1 MSVATLR
8 PRRIGS
14 QIALVMIAAVLL
26 AHLLT
31 FGVASLFRPGPPPV
45 PPPVLDAVR
54 IAALV
59 ELARAPEAPLP
70 VVPPAWRLRLTP
82 LPAAPQTVDA
92 RPPGGLAELVRSE
105 LGPRTNVLAVP
116 AAGEIAVA
124 ISLPHG
130 RWLQAA
136 VTPEPPPGPGP
147 GSIWFWLRLLAPL
160 AAALVAAS
168 WWVSRRLARPLHRFA
183 AALDGLRPD
192 EDGAALPETG
202 PLELRR
208 CAAAVNRLKERIGL
222 LVAERSR
229 MLAAIGHDL
238 RAPLA
243 RLRLRVEGLRP
254 SPERDE
260 IERDL
265 RRMEVLLAS
274 ALAYLRGRA
283 VAEPSEPVDLP
294 SLIQTVLDRH
304 HDLGQ
309 AVGYRGPDHLVHDCR
324 PLAMERALDNLIAN
338 ATLFA
343 GTVEVALRPADAEI
357 VIEVIDDG
365 PGIPPQLREQMMAPF
380 VRGDSERDPSRAGLG
395 LGLSIVAELARG
407 EGGELEL
414 DGRLPRG
421 LVARLRL
428 PAGTTATRP

>member
-1 MSVATLR
+1 MAALR

-31 FGVASLFRPGPPPV
+31 FVVAWLFRPGPPPV

-54 IAALV
+54 IAAIV
-59 ELARAPEAPLP
+59 ELVRTSDAPLP
-70 VVPPAWRLRLTP
+70 TLPPAWRLHLTP
-82 LPAAPQTVDA
+82 LPAAPQTVDT
-92 RPPGGLAELVRSE
+92 RPPGGLAELVRRE
-105 LGPRTNVLAVP
+105 LGPGTNVLAIP

-124 ISLPHG
+124 IGLPGG

-136 VTPEPPPGPGP
+136 VTPEAPLGPVP

-202 PLELRR
+202 PLEVRR
-208 CAAAVNRLKERIGL
+208 CAAAVNRLKARISL

-238 RAPLA
+238 RAPLS

-254 SPERDE
+254 SADRDE

-265 RRMEVLLAS
+265 VRMETLLAS

-304 HDLGQ
+304 HDLGHT
-309 AVGYRGPDHLVHDCR
+309 VGYRGPDHLVQYCR
-324 PLAMERALDNLIAN
+324 PLAM
-338 ATLFA
+338 
-343 GTVEVALRPADAEI
+343 
-357 VIEVIDDG
+357 
-365 PGIPPQLREQMMAPF
+365 
-380 VRGDSERDPSRAGLG
+380 
-395 LGLSIVAELARG
+395 
-407 EGGELEL
+407 
-414 DGRLPRG
+414 
-421 LVARLRL
+421 
-428 PAGTTATRP
+428 